1 MTQEVLNSYKTLI
14 NHLLSGKSSGNP
26 INRIAALRIDYTV
39 IELGDSSGL
48 SIPERR
54 ELHTCI
60 LDKLSERPVI
70 FPTL

>member
-1 MTQEVLNSYKTLI
+1 MTQEVLYSYKTLI

-48 SIPERR
+48 STLERR
-54 ELHTCI
+54 ELHMCI
-60 LDKLSERPVI
+60 LNKLSDKPI
-70 FPTL
+70 NPTSL